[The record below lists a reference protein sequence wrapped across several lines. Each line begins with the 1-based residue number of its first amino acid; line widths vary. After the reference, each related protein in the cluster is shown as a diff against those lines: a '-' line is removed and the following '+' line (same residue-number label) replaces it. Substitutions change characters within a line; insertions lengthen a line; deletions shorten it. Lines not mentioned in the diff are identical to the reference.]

1 MSEEMNNDEIQV
13 ISLEDENGKNHD
25 FEIID
30 MIEEDGKE
38 YYALLPYYENPDEID
53 ENSDNEVEVLIMR
66 LTKEGED
73 DILESIED
81 EAEYNKIAD
90 IFDERLGESAEEVD
104 E

>member
-1 MSEEMNNDEIQV
+1 M
-13 ISLEDENGKNHD
+13 
-25 FEIID
+25 
-30 MIEEDGKE
+30 
-38 YYALLPYYENPDEID
+38 PYYENPDEID

-90 IFDERLGESAEEVD
+90 YYNNNTSSDFSRWRTIVWSYFRWSK
-104 E
+104 